1 MAFSQIEA
9 SSDVTEIGNLTFGDD
24 EMKRHENEI
33 FPQSEPLS
41 EE

>member
-1 MAFSQIEA
+1 MRLAKS
-9 SSDVTEIGNLTFGDD
+9 SSDATKIGNLTFGDD

-33 FPQSEPLS
+33 FSHGEPLS